1 MNNSKIIQIGIPE
14 PDRCGSTSCQVCFVG
29 ERYKYVSHLFQG
41 QLVQLPTLKASRHNE
56 MAIWISATMWWLHH
70 GDPASQWRWG
80 STQKY
85 RLLHS
90 NWHRSS
96 WPVFLQQYPQI
107 SKASDVTPCTCIK
120 SSYVRNLLG
129 QIAQHVWC
137 SNSFWQSSQF
147 QARSAW
153 LFIRHGP
160 EQSSRFSAKV
170 TGSVGWE
177 KLQQASDRDRMR
189 FIWIAARSDVGLPW
203 FQHQVAFR
211 MATGAASYLENF
223 ASQAEAAAVRA
234 RDQHWLL
241 ASFII
246 CFHTQAAAC
255 GMLPATSILELEFV
269 T

>member
-1 MNNSKIIQIGIPE
+1 MNSKIIQIGIPE

-41 QLVQLPTLKASRHNE
+41 QLVQLPTLKVSRHNE

-80 STQKY
+80 RTQKY

-170 TGSVGWE
+170 TGWVGMG
-177 KLQQASDRDRMR
+177 KASTG
-189 FIWIAARSDVGLPW
+189 FWSRSNEIHLNRCEVGRGTAMVPTPSRLP
-203 FQHQVAFR
+203 HGHRRRLVPGEFR
-211 MATGAASYLENF
+211 ITSWGCS
-223 ASQAEAAAVRA
+223 S
-234 RDQHWLL
+234 
-241 ASFII
+241 
-246 CFHTQAAAC
+246 AC
-255 GMLPATSILELEFV
+255 
-269 T
+269 